1 MFRQTL
7 LRVSLAGLFFN
18 TLILNLNN
26 VWIQAP
32 RISGIQLLLSLL
44 GNDREKS
51 QAIITEVFFLDR
63 SRSSFP
69 QKVDSTLLFLDKPK
83 LKNPI
88 SPRISPTQTT
98 SENILQNA
106 LRTKRA
112 EGEELKTVPTGK
124 AYTRVFVLEVPL
136 VIIFESLVYHGPR

>member
-44 GNDREKS
+44 GNDKEKS

-98 SENILQNA
+98 SENIQLYMPFTFFAGPHSQSFPYSR
-106 LRTKRA
+106 LPDISRRPGSTKS
-112 EGEELKTVPTGK
+112 G
-124 AYTRVFVLEVPL
+124 Y
-136 VIIFESLVYHGPR
+136 I